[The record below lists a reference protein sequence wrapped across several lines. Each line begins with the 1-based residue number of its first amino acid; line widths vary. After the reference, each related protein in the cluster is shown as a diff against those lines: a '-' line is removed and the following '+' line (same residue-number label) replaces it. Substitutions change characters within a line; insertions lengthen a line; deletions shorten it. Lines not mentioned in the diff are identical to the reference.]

1 MKPMLASPVELNLV
15 RYPVYVS
22 PKLDG
27 VRALVIDGKLR
38 SRSLKT
44 IPNKH
49 VDALFSRPTFDGLDG
64 EFILGSP
71 TAPDVY
77 RVTNA
82 ALARH
87 DGTPDMTFYAFDLH
101 DRQSTPFEQ
110 RVALLA
116 ARLPAIEKTGVKVVL
131 LPQLLVKTE
140 DQLLTVEEKLVDA
153 GYEGVIL
160 RCPQGPYKQ
169 GRSTANEGWML
180 KLKRF
185 LDSEAE
191 IIGIEEEMHNGNVAK
206 TNALGRTE
214 RSSHKANLVGK
225 GTMGALIVRDLNT
238 KVEFKI
244 GTGFTAEDRS
254 ADWPLGKI
262 VKYKYFPVGVK
273 DKPRHP
279 VYLGGREAWDL

>member
-1 MKPMLASPVELNLV
+1 MKPMLAAPVELSDV

-27 VRALVIDGKLR
+27 VRGLVIDGKLR
-38 SRSLKT
+38 SRSLKMF
-44 IPNKH
+44 PNHH
-49 VDALFSRPTFDGLDG
+49 VQVRYSRPKLDGLDG
-64 EFILGSP
+64 ELILGSP

-82 ALARH
+82 ACARIE
-87 DGTPDMTFYAFDLH
+87 GEPDVVFYAFDLH
-101 DRQSTPFEQ
+101 DHDGPFEE
-110 RVALLA
+110 RYEALVDTVAGS
-116 ARLPAIEKTGVKVVL
+116 RDV
-131 LPQLLVKTE
+131 QLVPHVLVKNA
-140 DQLLTVEEKLVDA
+140 DDLLEAEQKIVAA
-153 GYEGVIL
+153 GYEGLIL
-160 RCPQGPYKQ
+160 RSPSGPYKY
-169 GRSTANEGWML
+169 GRSTSREGWML

-191 IIGIEEEMHNGNVAK
+191 IIGIEEEMHNGNAAK

-225 GTMGALIVRDLNT
+225 GTMGALLVRDLKT
-238 KVEFKI
+238 GVEFSI
-244 GTGFTAEDRS
+244 GTGFTAADR
-254 ADWPLGKI
+254 AAEWPLGKI

-279 VYLGGREAWDL
+279 VYLGGREAWDM